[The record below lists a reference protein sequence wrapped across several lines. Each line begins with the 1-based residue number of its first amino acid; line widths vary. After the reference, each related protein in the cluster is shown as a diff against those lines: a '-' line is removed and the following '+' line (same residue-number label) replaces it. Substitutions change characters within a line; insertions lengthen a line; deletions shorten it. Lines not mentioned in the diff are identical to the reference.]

1 MEAITRLV
9 GEVMPVFEDWLRET
23 VREEMIKTLEA
34 DRQKAK
40 PERMLTRDE
49 VCKMLHISKPT
60 LWQKTKSGEIECV
73 KVGRRVLYKEGTI
86 KKWLMED

>member
-1 MEAITRLV
+1 MMEAITRLM

-49 VCKMLHISKPT
+49 VCMMLHISKPT
-60 LWQKTKSGEIECV
+60 LWQKTKGGEIECV
-73 KVGRRVLYKEGTI
+73 KVGRRVLYRESTV
-86 KKWLMED
+86 KKWMED